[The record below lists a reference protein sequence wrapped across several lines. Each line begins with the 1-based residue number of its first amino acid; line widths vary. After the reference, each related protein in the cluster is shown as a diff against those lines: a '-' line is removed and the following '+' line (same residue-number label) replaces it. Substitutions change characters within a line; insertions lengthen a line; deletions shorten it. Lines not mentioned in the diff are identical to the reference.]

1 MAFRGNNQIEQGKKG
16 ARRTWT
22 KQEEEAL
29 VGILKDLVA
38 RGHRCENGS
47 FKPGTN
53 LIIEKAL
60 TDTFPTC
67 GLKSTPHIDSKMKVW
82 RKNYSIVFDMVS
94 KSEFRWNDVH
104 NCVEVDSDEVWET
117 YVQHHKEA
125 RGWRGKPFPFYD
137 KLQNIFGIDH
147 ATGRGIETLANT
159 VDDIERNETHTN
171 DLEVEEE
178 CVPSTDNQTSS
189 TNSIQS
195 SRRKRR
201 RSYDNRSDGL
211 EKLAESLVKMMDKS
225 NTQVKMIVHGLEDAI
240 QKKDDDQY
248 NFIWNGLTK
257 LDIPIDDQIKALKLI
272 AQEPWNVSVFKA
284 LDDSKKLDWVRSL
297 LRISKK

>member
-1 MAFRGNNQIEQGKKG
+1 M
-16 ARRTWT
+16 
-22 KQEEEAL
+22 
-29 VGILKDLVA
+29 
-38 RGHRCENGS
+38 
-47 FKPGTN
+47 
-53 LIIEKAL
+53 
-60 TDTFPTC
+60 
-67 GLKSTPHIDSKMKVW
+67 
-82 RKNYSIVFDMVS
+82 
-94 KSEFRWNDVH
+94 
-104 NCVEVDSDEVWET
+104 
-117 YVQHHKEA
+117 
-125 RGWRGKPFPFYD
+125 
-137 KLQNIFGIDH
+137 
-147 ATGRGIETLANT
+147 

-178 CVPSTDNQTSS
+178 CDPSTDNQTSS

-201 RSYDNRSDGL
+201 RSYDNISDGL

-225 NTQVKMIVHGLEDAI
+225 NTQVKMIVHGLEDAV